1 LTGGE
6 AIGSKFSVGNKVRI
20 KSRDFLGR
28 PLDPKIQQYENMVGE
43 IVEGTNIIGFL
54 GEKRLNQ
61 NEHVDYITIYHYT
74 VRLNEEITL
83 HDVLEDCLEI
93 VQ

>member
-1 LTGGE
+1 LTGGG
-6 AIGSKFSVGNKVRI
+6 AMGSKFSAGNKVRI
-20 KSRDFLGR
+20 KSSDFLGR
-28 PLDPKIQQYENMVGE
+28 PLDPRIQQYENMVGE
-43 IVEGTNIIGFL
+43 IVEGIGIIGFL
-54 GEKRLNQ
+54 GEKRLNL
-61 NEHVDYITIYHYT
+61 NEHIDYITIYQYT